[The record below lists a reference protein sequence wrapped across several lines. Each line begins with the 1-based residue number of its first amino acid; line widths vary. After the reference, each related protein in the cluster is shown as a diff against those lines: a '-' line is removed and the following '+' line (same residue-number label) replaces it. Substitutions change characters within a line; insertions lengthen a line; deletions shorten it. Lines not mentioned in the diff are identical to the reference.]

1 MKRRIL
7 SLFLVLLTVF
17 SLASAAMAAET
28 SSKSP
33 EWELEGNGNK
43 SQASVDVYLTAQ
55 GATNGRFV
63 LHYDPEV
70 LTYASAEAGSSKW
83 IVSVDAETEGEVA
96 FAWVG
101 SKLTAARTRMVTVCF
116 TTKMESYSTVV
127 TAEAKEL
134 YQSGKELEKPE
145 DASEVLSN
153 IPVVPGTAPGGS
165 DGSGESGKKNP
176 FTDIDGHWAEDEIL
190 AAYEAG
196 LVNGLGDGKFGPDV
210 ALNRAMFATLLYR
223 LAGEPKASGTNPFAD
238 VAAGQYYEDAVI
250 WAYSNGV
257 VTGTSD
263 TTFSPDMTL
272 TREQMVTMLYRYA
285 KWAGM
290 SISGSAKLDGFTDA
304 ASVSAYAVE
313 AMQWAVANSIIKGQ
327 GNALAPAGTTTRAQ
341 AAAVL
346 VRFAG

>member
-7 SLFLVLLTVF
+7 SLFLVLLTVL

-33 EWELEGNGNK
+33 LMELEGSGDK

-63 LHYDPEV
+63 LQYDPEV
-70 LTYASAEAGSSKW
+70 LTYVGAEAGSSKW
-83 IVSVDAETEGEVA
+83 VVSVDAETEGEVA

-116 TTKMESYSTVV
+116 RALVDDYKTDVTVKFDELYRSGTKMD
-127 TAEAKEL
+127 A
-134 YQSGKELEKPE
+134 PE
-145 DASEVLSN
+145 DMEVTLT
-153 IPVVPGTAPGGS
+153 PAPVVVPGKVPGS
-165 DGSGESGKKNP
+165 STGSGSENP
-176 FTDIDGHWAEDEIL
+176 FTDIDGHWAKDEIL

-196 LVNGLGDGKFGPDV
+196 LVNGLGDGRFGPDV

-223 LAGEPKASGTNPFAD
+223 LAGSPKATGTNPFTD

-263 TTFSPDMTL
+263 TTFSPDTTL

-290 SISGSAKLDGFTDA
+290 SVSGSAKLDSFTDA

-327 GNALAPAGTTTRAQ
+327 GDALAPAGTTTRAQ

-346 VRFAG
+346 VRFAL